1 MRPTALILCITASL
15 TACEDRPSPSP
26 TAGAGPPFDPITF
39 FEGHTQSR
47 GVIETRSGAPT
58 EQVTTD
64 SLAHVDASV
73 QLHMVQHLTFQDG
86 QTRERTWT
94 VWRTGPHQFDATA
107 NDMIGTAKGQSDRR
121 TFHWQWVW
129 ARSPGNPL
137 MNVTMEQWMYGL
149 RDGSALIRTTVSKLG
164 FIVAEVT
171 EQFTRA
177 DMASSPCVHSAPPPY
192 ALPSR
197 SAARLTDPGV
207 ADNLTATPNVWNGSA
222 TG

>member
-1 MRPTALILCITASL
+1 
-15 TACEDRPSPSP
+15 
-26 TAGAGPPFDPITF
+26 
-39 FEGHTQSR
+39 
-47 GVIETRSGAPT
+47 
-58 EQVTTD
+58 
-64 SLAHVDASV
+64 
-73 QLHMVQHLTFQDG
+73 
-86 QTRERTWT
+86 
-94 VWRTGPHQFDATA
+94 TA

-222 TG
+222 